1 MTSKVMHI
9 INRSF
14 ILRTAVISGL
24 GYFVSWLVS
33 KLGFV
38 DKGFMLGLVSG
49 GCFLLMYFSEDQ
61 RRVFELMKHDQEQ
74 RHQMVSVTK
83 SQLKY
88 DDFEGF
94 ASNKKQAYGFA
105 GLILL
110 LLSYF
115 SY

>member
-1 MTSKVMHI
+1 VTSKVMHI

-14 ILRTAVISGL
+14 ILRTAVVSGL
-24 GYFVSWLVS
+24 GYVVSWLFS
-33 KLGFV
+33 MLGFV

-74 RHQMVSVTK
+74 RHQK
-83 SQLKY
+83 SLSNHSKFKY
-88 DDFEGF
+88 DDFQGI

>member
-1 MTSKVMHI
+1 
-9 INRSF
+9 
-14 ILRTAVISGL
+14 
-24 GYFVSWLVS
+24 
-33 KLGFV
+33 
-38 DKGFMLGLVSG
+38 
-49 GCFLLMYFSEDQ
+49 
-61 RRVFELMKHDQEQ
+61 MKHDQEQ
-74 RHQMVSVTK
+74 RHQMVSDTK

-115 SY
+115 AY